1 MTSHEPRE
9 APHSGQWGSILR
21 NALLVLTLLGMLWL
35 AFNVRLPSIEQL
47 QSDIE
52 DLGWAGRFAFIGL
65 YAVVAMTP
73 IPVTV
78 MAVTG
83 GLLFGIVEGSI
94 LSVIGVL
101 IGCYGAYW
109 LARGLG
115 RRTVM
120 RLLGNQAD
128 RVERQLG
135 DAGFQAVCVARLAP
149 GLPYWPVNYGS
160 GAFGVGQRD
169 YVVASIV
176 ATIPGQVSLVAIG
189 AFISEQSVLNGALII
204 ISWAVVIA
212 MTIWAYR
219 SWRGL
224 SSHTLPGARYSD
236 SGHADHTGSASG

>member
-1 MTSHEPRE
+1 MRSHEPPE

-21 NALLVLTLLGMLWL
+21 NTLLVLTLLAMLWL

-47 QSDIE
+47 RSDIAE
-52 DLGWAGRFAFIGL
+52 LGWAGRFAFIGL

-94 LSVIGVL
+94 LSIIGVL

-135 DAGFQAVCVARLAP
+135 DAGFQAVCVARLVP

-189 AFISEQSVLNGALII
+189 AFISEQSVINATLII
-204 ISWAVVIA
+204 ASWAVVIA

-224 SSHTLPGARYSD
+224 SSHTLPGVKYSD
-236 SGHADHTGSASG
+236 SRGSQHEEPTSG